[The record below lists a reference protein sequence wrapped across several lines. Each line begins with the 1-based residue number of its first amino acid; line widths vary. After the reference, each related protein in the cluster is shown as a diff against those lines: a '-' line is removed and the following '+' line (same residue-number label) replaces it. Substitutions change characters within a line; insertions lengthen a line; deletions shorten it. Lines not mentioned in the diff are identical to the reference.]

1 MERRQH
7 RMRDDRPV
15 QPRPDDVDAVRR
27 ALDEAL
33 AAAAAGEV
41 PIGAVVLDAAGAV
54 IAVGR
59 NEREATHDP
68 TAHAEVVALRAAAAA
83 VGSWRLE
90 GCTLAV
96 TLEPCPMCAGAAWLA
111 RVERVVFGAW
121 NDEYGAAGSLWDV
134 LRDGRLNHRP
144 EVVGGVL
151 AAECRAPLD
160 AFFADRRSSG

>member
-1 MERRQH
+1 
-7 RMRDDRPV
+7 MRDDRPV
-15 QPRPDDVDAVRR
+15 QPRPDDVVAVRR

-33 AAAAAGEV
+33 AAAAADEV

-96 TLEPCPMCAGAAWLA
+96 TLEPCPMCAGAAWAA
-111 RVERVVFGAW
+111 RVDLLVFGAA
-121 NDEYGAAGSLWDV
+121 DPRAGAAGTLYNLAADP
-134 LRDGRLNHRP
+134 RLNHEIPVER
-144 EVVGGVL
+144 GVRAEEC
-151 AAECRAPLD
+151 AAMVEG
-160 AFFADRRSSG
+160 FFAARRS